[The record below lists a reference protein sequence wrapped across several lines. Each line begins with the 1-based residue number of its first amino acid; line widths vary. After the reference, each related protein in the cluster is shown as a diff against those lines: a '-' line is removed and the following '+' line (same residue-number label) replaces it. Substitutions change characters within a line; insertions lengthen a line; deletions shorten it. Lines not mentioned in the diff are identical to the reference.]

1 MSERPAYPHAIKELV
16 RVLGAD
22 PTDWLLT
29 CDEPGARWLT
39 LSAVLGVPADDS
51 AVVATHAA
59 VLTDDGVRTLLARL
73 PDWQTDNELSGHGRP
88 LFAPHLLGLL
98 ADQGV
103 TADDD
108 PRVGRLLDD
117 MLSHQDEEGR
127 FQSFGRLRSGASGWH
142 SLPCDD
148 HAIAEALLRLG
159 SGGDPRVGR
168 SLECMA
174 ADLADLAQGR
184 AWPCR
189 VDPALGFRGP
199 GRKNDFCPMVAL
211 QALRAFSY
219 VPEDERPAW
228 LLDVARVSLRAWRER
243 GIEKPY
249 MFGHGRQFKR
259 VKWPATWYNSLTML
273 DAVGRYPD
281 LWAAPDARLE
291 DTKAIAELAACLI
304 AYNVDRANGTVTPR
318 SCYQGFEQFSFGQKK
333 VPSPYATAKTWAVL
347 ARVAALA
354 DMVADVDVLV
364 LTSSKGGS
372 GRALAP

>member
-1 MSERPAYPHAIKELV
+1 VK
-16 RVLGAD
+16 
-22 PTDWLLT
+22 
-29 CDEPGARWLT
+29 
-39 LSAVLGVPADDS
+39 
-51 AVVATHAA
+51 
-59 VLTDDGVRTLLARL
+59 TLLALL
-73 PDWQTDNELSGHGRP
+73 PDWEADNQISGHDRP

-108 PRVGRLLDD
+108 TRIPRLLDA

-127 FQSFGRLRSGASGWH
+127 FQSFGGLRSGAAGWGA
-142 SLPCDD
+142 LLCDD
-148 HAIAEALLRLG
+148 HAIAEALLRFG
-159 SGGDPRVGR
+159 RGNDPRVGR
-168 SLECMA
+168 SLQCMA

-189 VDPALGFRGP
+189 PGPVHAFRGP
-199 GRKNDFCPMVAL
+199 GRKNDFCPLVTL

-219 VPEDERPAW
+219 LPKEGRPAW

-243 GIEKPY
+243 GNEKPY

-259 VKWPATWYNSLTML
+259 VKWPATWYNSLTVL

-281 LWAAPDARLE
+281 LWTAPDARLE
-291 DTKAIAELAACLI
+291 DAEAIAELAACLI
-304 AYNVDRANGTVTPR
+304 AYNVDPANGTVTPR
-318 SCYQGFEQFSFGQKK
+318 SCYQGFGQFSFGQKK
-333 VPSPYATAKTWAVL
+333 LPSPYATAKTLAVL
-347 ARVAALA
+347 TWVAGLADLVAA
-354 DMVADVDVLV
+354 VDVLA